1 MSGCEF
7 DRLLE
12 KLLLSKKLTLASLQR
27 ALRYDG
33 PSRRAR
39 ICTTRSS
46 SHFISAFAA
55 SLSFSSSLPRPL
67 TNAAAFLVCV
77 VKQTIVSCQRRVAME
92 RHVGPH
98 CCNRAGGKAAAGD
111 VGRKPNQDQN
121 DGVGA
126 VAVTTPTTKQQKQ
139 RQEEK
144 EEEEE

>member
-1 MSGCEF
+1 MSAAPIGLRNGCIYVA
-7 DRLLE
+7 LTT
-12 KLLLSKKLTLASLQR
+12 KL
-27 ALRYDG
+27 
-33 PSRRAR
+33 
-39 ICTTRSS
+39 
-46 SHFISAFAA
+46 
-55 SLSFSSSLPRPL
+55 L

-92 RHVGPH
+92 RHMGPH

-111 VGRKPNQDQN
+111 VGRKRNQDQN

-126 VAVTTPTTKQQKQ
+126 VAVTTPTTKQQQQ